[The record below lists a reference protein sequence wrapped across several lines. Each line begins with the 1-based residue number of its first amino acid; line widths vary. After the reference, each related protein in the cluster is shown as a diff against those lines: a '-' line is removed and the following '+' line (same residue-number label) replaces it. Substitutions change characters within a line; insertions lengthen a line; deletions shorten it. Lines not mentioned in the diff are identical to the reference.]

1 MTRPI
6 VHIHTFMCR
15 ISIGSTHRQ
24 PLLIALCTFD
34 PACTEKFN
42 KILHFYLPINRFDR
56 LAQQRGTLWYSSG
69 GTVVHGY
76 TAQVDTGTVLYK
88 APTDNM
94 ASNAAF
100 NEEEQQPSTMH
111 RPSGSGFGAE
121 ENYEE
126 QSNMERR
133 ENVRSNRTW

>member
-1 MTRPI
+1 M
-6 VHIHTFMCR
+6 
-15 ISIGSTHRQ
+15 
-24 PLLIALCTFD
+24 
-34 PACTEKFN
+34 
-42 KILHFYLPINRFDR
+42 
-56 LAQQRGTLWYSSG
+56 
-69 GTVVHGY
+69 VHGY
-76 TAQVDTGTVLYK
+76 TAQVDTGTVLYE

-133 ENVRSNRTW
+133 ENVRSSGSRGSSGARGRQTKAGADQARY